1 VNIDVE
7 NAASFLA
14 GSILFSIAL
23 VVFIIG
29 CVVVNNIIH
38 KYWKPVKIFT
48 PDSWK
53 GFFPPQY
60 SMQPYT
66 EPEMDKTKPAK
77 EAK

>member
-14 GSILFSIAL
+14 GSILISLGL

-29 CVVVNNIIH
+29 CVIVNNIIH
-38 KYWKPVKIFT
+38 KYWKPVNLFT

-53 GFFPPQY
+53 GFFPPPEIRY
-60 SMQPYT
+60 I
-66 EPEMDKTKPAK
+66 EPEINKPTSPKETK
-77 EAK
+77 

>member
-1 VNIDVE
+1 MNVDVD

-29 CVVVNNIIH
+29 CVVVNNILH

-53 GFFPPQY
+53 GFFPPHHH
-60 SMQPYT
+60 PYI
-66 EPEMDKTKPAK
+66 EPALEKVEPPKETK
-77 EAK
+77 

>member
-1 VNIDVE
+1 MNIDVE

-53 GFFPPQY
+53 GFFPPHYPIQY
-60 SMQPYT
+60 I
-66 EPEMDKTKPAK
+66 EPTVDKSTPLK
-77 EAK
+77 ESK

>member
-1 VNIDVE
+1 VNIDVD

-38 KYWKPVKIFT
+38 KYWKPVNIFT
-48 PDSWK
+48 PESWK
-53 GFFPPQY
+53 GFFPPPEIRY
-60 SMQPYT
+60 I
-66 EPEMDKTKPAK
+66 EPEIDKSNPPKASK
-77 EAK
+77 

>member
-38 KYWKPVKIFT
+38 KYWKPVNIFT

-53 GFFPPQY
+53 GFFPPHEIRY
-60 SMQPYT
+60 I
-66 EPEMDKTKPAK
+66 EPEMNKPTSPKETK
-77 EAK
+77 

>member
-1 VNIDVE
+1 MNIDVD

-23 VVFIIG
+23 VVFVIG

-38 KYWKPVKIFT
+38 KYWKPVNLFT

-53 GFFPPQY
+53 GFFPPAEIRY
-60 SMQPYT
+60 I
-66 EPEMDKTKPAK
+66 EPEMNKTTTSK
-77 EAK
+77 EIK

>member
-1 VNIDVE
+1 VNIDVD

-38 KYWKPVKIFT
+38 KYWKPVNIFT

-53 GFFPPQY
+53 GFFPPAEIRY
-60 SMQPYT
+60 I
-66 EPEMDKTKPAK
+66 EPEIDKSTPPK
-77 EAK
+77 EVK

>member
-1 VNIDVE
+1 MNIDVE

-38 KYWKPVKIFT
+38 KYWKPVNLFT

-53 GFFPPQY
+53 GFFPPHVTY
-60 SMQPYT
+60 VES
-66 EPEMDKTKPAK
+66 EIDKSKPTKETK
-77 EAK
+77 

>member
-1 VNIDVE
+1 MNVDVD

-29 CVVVNNIIH
+29 CVVVNNILH
-38 KYWKPVKIFT
+38 KYWKPVNIFT

-53 GFFPPQY
+53 GFFPPPHHTY
-60 SMQPYT
+60 I
-66 EPEMDKTKPAK
+66 EPELEKPKETK
-77 EAK
+77 

>member
-1 VNIDVE
+1 MNIDVD

-38 KYWKPVKIFT
+38 KYWKPVNIFT
-48 PDSWK
+48 PESWK
-53 GFFPPQY
+53 GFFPPPEIRY
-60 SMQPYT
+60 I
-66 EPEMDKTKPAK
+66 EPEIDKSNPPKASK
-77 EAK
+77 

>member
-1 VNIDVE
+1 MNVDVE

-53 GFFPPQY
+53 GFFPPHHH
-60 SMQPYT
+60 PYVET
-66 EPEMDKTKPAK
+66 EIDKSNPPK
-77 EAK
+77 EVK

>member
-1 VNIDVE
+1 MNIDVE

-23 VVFIIG
+23 VVFVIG

-38 KYWKPVKIFT
+38 KYWKPVNLFT

-53 GFFPPQY
+53 GFFPPPEIRY
-60 SMQPYT
+60 I
-66 EPEMDKTKPAK
+66 EPEMNKTTTSK
-77 EAK
+77 EIK

>member
-1 VNIDVE
+1 MNIDVE

-38 KYWKPVKIFT
+38 KYWKPVNLFT

-53 GFFPPQY
+53 GFFPPAEIRY
-60 SMQPYT
+60 I
-66 EPEMDKTKPAK
+66 EPEIDKSNPPK
-77 EAK
+77 EVK

>member
-1 VNIDVE
+1 MNIDVE

-38 KYWKPVKIFT
+38 KYWKPVNIFT

-53 GFFPPQY
+53 GFFPPHYPPQY
-60 SMQPYT
+60 I
-66 EPEMDKTKPAK
+66 EPTVDKSSPAK
-77 EAK
+77 EVK